1 MQFAIYELQ
10 DDKSIVLEAVKNNGL
25 ALEYASTRLR
35 SDKDVIDCA
44 IGNTATAVL
53 YKILILSPSEQRF
66 NFWRKLMSSLLAS
79 ILMGAFG
86 ALIGFGL
93 SKIKFH
99 SITPIIICA
108 SFFFIWGLLF
118 WREEF

>member
-1 MQFAIYELQ
+1 MQ

-53 YKILILSPSEQRF
+53 YKILSPSEQRVNFCF
-66 NFWRKLMSSLLAS
+66 NLIGRILFS
-79 ILMGAFG
+79 IIMGALG

-93 SKIKFH
+93 SAIKFH
-99 SITPIIICA
+99 FKIINK
-108 SFFFIWGLLF
+108 LVNPY
-118 WREEF
+118 